1 MKKSSKIATAK
12 KKPVAKKTIK
22 KQTKPARNFT
32 KTSAGISFVIFVLM
46 AVLWLGIVYYMLS
59 NKTSS
64 KQAPIIA
71 KSNITKENI
80 QKTNQSTQNLVRDTR
95 LDEALEKL
103 SQQAK
108 TQTQN
113 LQINTKIK
121 AKSAKLAI
129 IMDDISLKSQVDEIK
144 SLKIKITPSIFPPF
158 KSREHTN
165 LLADEFKTY
174 MVHLPLA
181 AYNYKDTT
189 GALSQNAT
197 PTQIKKKITEIK
209 KQFKNLQYINNHT
222 GSAFTQNYK
231 ATKILLKELKAQG
244 IKFVDSKT
252 TPNSAVPKASQE
264 LGLSYVYRD
273 VFLDNEQNEKSI
285 LHQLQLAIKIAKK
298 EGHAIAICHP
308 YPATFKALKKAQD
321 NILKDIE
328 IVYLDEIYGLYN

>member
-1 MKKSSKIATAK
+1 
-12 KKPVAKKTIK
+12 
-22 KQTKPARNFT
+22 
-32 KTSAGISFVIFVLM
+32 
-46 AVLWLGIVYYMLS
+46 
-59 NKTSS
+59 
-64 KQAPIIA
+64 
-71 KSNITKENI
+71 
-80 QKTNQSTQNLVRDTR
+80 
-95 LDEALEKL
+95 
-103 SQQAK
+103 
-108 TQTQN
+108 
-113 LQINTKIK
+113 
-121 AKSAKLAI
+121 
-129 IMDDISLKSQVDEIK
+129 MDDISLKSQVDEIK

-197 PTQIKKKITEIK
+197 PAQIKKKITEIK